1 MREPSNALTSLS
13 LKYNPMGKQRQSGH
27 SDQLAS
33 HPEGKALDK
42 IQVSTI
48 PPFSGTVN
56 SRRKRSSNQ
65 EHSIL
70 VFGNNCEYTQTS
82 RSKVDQQAPFTCC
95 RHLPTE

>member
-56 SRRKRSSNQ
+56 SSNQ

-82 RSKVDQQAPFTCC
+82 RSKVDQQAPFTYC